1 MADGK
6 DKPKSPAGADDK
18 PSSFAETDGID
29 WFIMSD
35 FNDLLSGN
43 STTLKPT
50 TPPTTSPKV
59 PQSAPDQPSV
69 KKTLATNP
77 LPTNQGNPFVNSEDE
92 DDAAWLAE
100 LDLDSPVVSDLGFT
114 ATVLS
119 TPKTLG
125 KDLTKDSPKDLPQ
138 TAPPQPSATS
148 DRNSNANVEVAPP
161 AGIDWLILSDLGDS
175 VSEGGTRK
183 PEAKTDTKSANTQNA
198 SVKPQPSPNSPPDLS
213 LDFGSKDSAQFLA
226 EFGSSF
232 DDDFAQDLAD
242 DFMNEA
248 ALENLGVDED
258 LGLSDINTLPTPLGA
273 GLDAATLDDELGEG
287 LSDDLDFL
295 LADEPDSHNS
305 SLGNSAQ
312 NNFAEMGNDLIDLA
326 TNNDSD
332 ADEWLQGF
340 DDEPESPAVVSDSP
354 VVPQIDLGAADI
366 SQDNF
371 DDFDGSQ
378 NLQEDLKGDLKENG
392 IGNEP
397 KSKNPT
403 TPLQNTPPEASL
415 AESLAEPLVD
425 NIWESSNTAYDNDI
439 NWQSDGNS
447 APWDQPI
454 PTTTPATPT
463 LDSDPLDTAIV
474 FDFNQ
479 FPEASGADEA
489 EDWLNTQTSY
499 QSEGMGKNTTG
510 SMGSTTA
517 NKDEFGD
524 MVWHIPSTDDDDF
537 GDTVVTG
544 WLEPVESTA
553 NNSSSA
559 QLDPFASNWN
569 SPSVPQQVSPPMV
582 ATPNH
587 IEAVTVVTSETVL
600 HAPLNPVAH
609 PNAGQSSFEDSEL
622 LADFENGFENGID
635 DWSDQSNLSAD
646 ADIAPSADYGQ
657 SNVLDNANIA
667 HAQSLDATNLASIT
681 YDFGAQSSS
690 NYSDNYSDQASA
702 DFWENEFD
710 AILDPEELSPWDS
723 AQIDPSQI
731 DPSEYVDNLANELF
745 QDAPS
750 LEELSPEHPS
760 ATNREASP
768 PSQPSFQ
775 PSSQVTT
782 LRAVDTSGV
791 ADFADEFENQF
802 GHELGNTFDQIGNEF
817 ADYNDPAAGY
827 QDNYQENYQEFIAD
841 SGLADDFP
849 ITNPV
854 ANPASGFSSGAVAS
868 FPSTAH
874 SGLPYGGDGL
884 NLDPYGATE
893 LEVDLDDFNAVL
905 ADDFIPSDYLS
916 TDYHHSA
923 GATGLMPATP
933 PSAAPTYNPPPQSGY
948 TNNATSVSSPSPGS
962 FTKPNNPPMG
972 TIDNDYLDNF
982 DLDEFDSSVGG
993 LAAMQAGS
1001 DPSFSQGGQSGYAPP
1016 PSPST
1021 AHNPLPLPP
1030 LPKMPPLPPLPH
1042 TGNKGANHGNTGST
1056 AASNVAP
1063 KPYNTPPQPSMQP
1076 NMGNAASTSTS
1087 GTTAYRSRG
1096 SDSGAAFDDDFLRN
1110 AGRANSSNSVGN
1122 TSGMD
1127 TGFNTGFNMGG
1138 SPVLSNFND
1147 IGALD
1152 IRDDTDWT
1160 GLLDGDSELSDSF
1173 TAMPVSSYA
1182 TPKLPD
1188 QSGFF
1193 TGETDDLPRHRQP
1206 PLAGMNNTG
1215 LTGFGPRPTPTP
1227 QIADNFKAPYPPG
1240 QTGFGAPGMGAE
1252 KDSDR
1257 PSLPVSISIEAIWD
1271 KAKWPIVGLI
1281 LLMIG
1286 GGGMMLLQR
1295 PYTELGLKIGF
1306 IKDASGKNLQGMN
1319 FKDAKLEN
1327 VNFSGANLE
1336 AAVFENA
1343 NLKGADLSDAKL
1355 DGVNFARANL
1365 RGTRLLRTSIVWANF
1380 KGAQL
1385 NLADLEGA
1393 DVNRSNFAGATLQG
1407 ANLRGMKLGEGDKM
1421 ARLEPRD
1428 RLMWQLVNE
1437 PKPGRNLAGQNLSG
1451 FNLNGAVLA
1460 GANLT
1465 NSQLSFVDLTG
1476 ADLKNANL
1484 AGATVKGM
1492 NLTGAKLNGAQF
1504 AGAIWDKDKPP
1515 RTDGTTVCPNGK
1527 PGPCKF

>member
-35 FNDLLSGN
+35 FNDLLSGS

-50 TPPTTSPKV
+50 TPPTTTPKV
-59 PQSAPDQPSV
+59 SQSAPDQPSV
-69 KKTLATNP
+69 KKP
-77 LPTNQGNPFVNSEDE
+77 LTTNQGNPFVNNEDE

-114 ATVLS
+114 GTVLS
-119 TPKTLG
+119 NPKTPA
-125 KDLTKDSPKDLPQ
+125 KDLTKDSPQ
-138 TAPPQPSATS
+138 TASPKSPVTS
-148 DRNSNANVEVAPP
+148 GNSDTNVELAPP
-161 AGIDWLILSDLGDS
+161 AGIDWLILSDLGDNI
-175 VSEGGTRK
+175 SEGRTRK
-183 PEAKTDTKSANTQNA
+183 PDPKTDTKSANTQNA
-198 SVKPQPSPNSPPDLS
+198 DVKPQPSPNPALDLS

-226 EFGSSF
+226 EFGSTF
-232 DDDFAQDLAD
+232 DDDFAQGLAD

-248 ALENLGVDED
+248 ALENLGVNED
-258 LGLSDINTLPTPLGA
+258 LGLLDINTPPAPLSVDLGA
-273 GLDAATLDDELGEG
+273 AALDDEIGAD

-295 LADEPDSHNS
+295 LADELDSHNS
-305 SLGNSAQ
+305 SLDNSSQ
-312 NNFAEMGNDLIDLA
+312 NNFAEAGNDLIDLV
-326 TNNDSD
+326 TDNDSD

-340 DDEPESPAVVSDSP
+340 DDEPESPAVGSTLQAT
-354 VVPQIDLGAADI
+354 PQISSSDVDI
-366 SQDNF
+366 IQDNSN
-371 DDFDGSQ
+371 DFDGSQ
-378 NLQEDLKGDLKENG
+378 NLKENG
-392 IGNEP
+392 IE
-397 KSKNPT
+397 KEHKNQDGTAPLEN
-403 TPLQNTPPEASL
+403 TPLE
-415 AESLAEPLVD
+415 EPLVD
-425 NIWESSNTAYDNDI
+425 NIWESSNTADSNDA
-439 NWQSDGNS
+439 NWQSDENS

-454 PTTTPATPT
+454 AATTPATPT

-479 FPEASGADEA
+479 FPEPSGVNEA
-489 EDWLNTQTSY
+489 EDWLNTQTTY
-499 QSEGMGKNTTG
+499 QSGAMGNNATGTT
-510 SMGSTTA
+510 GSTTA

-544 WLEPVESTA
+544 WLEPTESTSS
-553 NNSSSA
+553 NSKTA
-559 QLDPFASNWN
+559 ELDPFASNWN
-569 SPSVPQQVSPPMV
+569 SPSVPQQSSPPIV
-582 ATPNH
+582 ATPDH
-587 IEAVTVVTSETVL
+587 IRAVTSDTVL
-600 HAPLNPVAH
+600 QANS
-609 PNAGQSSFEDSEL
+609 GKSSFEEPEL
-622 LADFENGFENGID
+622 LADFENGID
-635 DWSDQSNLSAD
+635 DWSDQSNLSTDSA
-646 ADIAPSADYGQ
+646 IAPLAEYGQ
-657 SNVLDNANIA
+657 SDGLDNVNMTN
-667 HAQSLDATNLASIT
+667 AQSLEEANLASIT
-681 YDFGAQSSS
+681 YDFGTQSSS
-690 NYSDNYSDQASA
+690 NYSDQASS

-710 AILDPEELSPWDS
+710 AILDQEELSPWDS
-723 AQIDPSQI
+723 AQINPSQI
-731 DPSEYVDNLANELF
+731 DQSEYLDNVANELF

-760 ATNREASP
+760 VTNGEPFPAPLSP

-782 LRAVDTSGV
+782 LRAVDTSGIV
-791 ADFADEFENQF
+791 DFADEFEEQF

-817 ADYNDPAAGY
+817 AEYAEYNDPAASY
-827 QDNYQENYQEFIAD
+827 QDNYQEFISG
-841 SGLADDFP
+841 SGLEDDFP
-849 ITNPV
+849 I
-854 ANPASGFSSGAVAS
+854 ANPDSGFSSGAAAS
-868 FPSTAH
+868 LPSSPH
-874 SGLPYGGDGL
+874 SGLSYDGDGL
-884 NLDPYGATE
+884 NLDPYAATE

-933 PSAAPTYNPPPQSGY
+933 PNAAPTYTPPPQSGY
-948 TNNATSVSSPSPGS
+948 TNNATSISSPNAGS

-972 TIDNDYLDNF
+972 SIDNDYLDNF

-993 LAAMQAGS
+993 LAAMQGGS
-1001 DPSFSQGGQSGYAPP
+1001 DPSFSHGGQSAYT
-1016 PSPST
+1016 PSPSPAT

-1042 TGNKGANHGNTGST
+1042 TGNKGANHSNTGST

-1063 KPYNTPPQPSMQP
+1063 KPYNTPPQS
-1076 NMGNAASTSTS
+1076 NMGNAGNTSAT
-1087 GTTAYRSRG
+1087 GTTAYRSKG
-1096 SDSGAAFDDDFLRN
+1096 SDSGTAFDDDFLRN
-1110 AGRANSSNSVGN
+1110 AGRANSPNSMGHS
-1122 TSGMD
+1122 SGMD
-1127 TGFNTGFNMGG
+1127 TGFNMGG

-1240 QTGFGAPGMGAE
+1240 QTGFSGPGMGSE

-1257 PSLPVSISIEAIWD
+1257 QSLPVSISIEAIWD

-1484 AGATVKGM
+1484 SGSTVKGM

-1515 RTDGTTVCPNGK
+1515 KTDGTTVCPNGK